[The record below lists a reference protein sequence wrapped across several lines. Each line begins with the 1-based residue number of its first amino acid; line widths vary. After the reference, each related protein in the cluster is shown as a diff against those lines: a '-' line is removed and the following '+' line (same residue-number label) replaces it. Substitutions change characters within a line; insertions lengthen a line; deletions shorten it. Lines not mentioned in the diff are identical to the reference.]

1 MWELYTGE
9 YFIYLFVLFLI
20 LLCILYIIELRYF
33 ILFVILLRLFCC
45 FFVGWVLSLVGD
57 VWWVRVVIVFRL
69 EVSFVFSSF
78 FFSSLVLSILVGN
91 FFLEGDIFI
100 GVMFR
105 DLVGFFRRVSGDLV
119 FGDLFIRFIF
129 VSLR

>member
-45 FFVGWVLSLVGD
+45 FFAVWVLSLVGD
-57 VWWVRVVIVFRL
+57 VRWVRVVIVFRL

-119 FGDLFIRFIF
+119 FGDLFICFIF